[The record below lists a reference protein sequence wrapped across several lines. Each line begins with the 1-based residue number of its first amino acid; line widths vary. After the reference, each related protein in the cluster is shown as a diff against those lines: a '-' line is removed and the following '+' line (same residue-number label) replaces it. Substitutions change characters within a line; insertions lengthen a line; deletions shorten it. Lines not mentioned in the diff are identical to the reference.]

1 MPKRMNQT
9 FRRLT
14 VVCACL
20 TAGSLASA
28 APLDP
33 GWHDDQAIS
42 VGGKTRYYRH
52 YVPEDLA
59 SPLAAVLFL
68 HGGNRS
74 MRTSMPPASN
84 GSAVWPDVADE
95 HGFILIVPN
104 GTDAQTGDAFG
115 DAQVWN
121 DCRIGAPASE
131 ADDTGFLKALIDWS
145 SAVLDVS
152 NQRVYVTGASNGG
165 LMAFRLAIEAP
176 EMIAA
181 IAPFIANQPVGSE
194 CLIPNEPMPVMLTFG
209 TADPLMPFDGG
220 EVSVSGTF
228 VRSAEVTRDLW
239 LAENGLKDTPP
250 VITTFP
256 DLDPGDGSVVEDWR
270 YDNPATDAPVR
281 FVRMLGAGHSMPS
294 PTRRLSAPVE
304 NLVGPQNHDIEGAA
318 EAWAFL
324 SQFTLED
331 TFAEATPAGARKIGS
346 DTDAQRDASGT
357 GQLFE
362 SVHVSPLTDFAQGSN
377 GIAVAD
383 LNRDGW
389 LDLVTV
395 TTPPLKLGLNDSL
408 VRDRLRFLINRGG
421 FEFESQSVALTGS
434 PATPG
439 DLGQGWRGSQIP
451 ALADFN
457 ADGFLDLFV
466 TRQCPCANG
475 EVREG
480 FTPIGNSLFVSDGAF
495 NRFVDRSGA
504 LGVLNE
510 MAYNRQPSIGDVNAD
525 GFLDIGVG
533 ADNTTN
539 AFEGFPQSVL
549 FVFEPGD
556 RGFED
561 GQFIDIGGTD
571 QIPDFGGFTGDPA
584 RDKAGPNLVLRDM
597 DNDGDLDLL
606 QSTHVLLG
614 APPVDARLL
623 EFSPVRYRQGIFTWR
638 NRLAETG
645 QLSFEKSVD
654 NGLAAEARLTFD
666 TIRGVYVPAIDAR
679 APGLAY
685 LLTADVDNNG
695 LFDIVTVDA
704 SDPTFTPK
712 TLDAGGRFWRNEGGF
727 EFTESTRDSGLGSL
741 DDSYGDWYAFFDNP
755 VPAAA
760 TVEIPPTPFLAAQPG
775 LEPIRPID
783 LRPYHADVVF
793 ADFDNDTWMDF
804 VVLDRRESSL
814 LETRAVF
821 YHNQGEGVFKPLP
834 TTVSGLD
841 GTGIAGEAAD
851 LNNDGRVD
859 LIISGDPDNSNDN
872 ENLFASADRYVDKV
886 YLNTGSIGLDNH
898 WLRLRFSGI
907 SHARLIGTRI
917 EVFDIQTGQRLGT
930 RGIYTH
936 HAYKTG
942 SPLQAHF
949 GLGPHERVDLRATLP
964 SGEVIDKQAVAVN
977 QFLDFNLAE
986 GTLTEISG
994 QPQAT
999 GLPTRTE
1006 GQWVAADPAFR
1017 GSSQGVSFDFLDSA
1031 GIVFAAWYT
1040 YRVEPDA
1047 NAVEPDGEVGS
1058 PDQRWLTAQLT
1069 VEGDRARGPV
1079 FSTTGGR
1086 FDAVAPPGLTTREI
1100 GSMTLQFDS
1109 CSRASINY
1117 SLDPSGLARG
1127 FEITPLASIVSGSA
1141 DCSDAVAPD
1150 LQTVAGRPGNE
1161 MNWPAGSDGQWINAS
1176 DAFAG
1181 AGQGLTLDYLP
1192 RNNLLFVAW
1201 FTWPTEPGMA
1211 AGDAGGG
1218 PGDGDQRW
1226 LTAQL
1231 DVSGNFAAGPIFS
1244 STGGAFDGPRT
1255 GFQQTTEVGSM
1266 TIEFIACDRAIVSYA
1281 LSDPQRARS
1290 FELMPLENRI
1300 SGTLDGCTQ
1309 F

>member
-9 FRRLT
+9 FRRLM

-42 VGGKTRYYRH
+42 VGGKTRYYRY

-74 MRTSMPPASN
+74 MRTSMPPARN

-95 HGFILIVPN
+95 HGFVLIVPN
-104 GTDAQTGDAFG
+104 GTNAQTGDAFG

-176 EMIAA
+176 DMIAA

-194 CLIPNEPMPVMLTFG
+194 CLMPNEPMPVMLTFG
-209 TADPLMPFDGG
+209 TADPLMPFQGG

-239 LAENGLKDTPP
+239 LEENGLKDTPP

-270 YDNPATDAPVR
+270 YYNPATDAPVR

-324 SQFTLED
+324 SQFTLGD

-362 SVHVSPLTDFAQGSN
+362 AIHVPPLTDFAQGSN

-525 GFLDIGVG
+525 GFLDIAVG

-556 RGFED
+556 QGFED

-584 RDKAGPNLVLRDM
+584 SDTAGPNLVLRDM

-623 EFSPVRYRQGIFTWR
+623 EFSPVRYRQGVFTWR

-645 QLSFEKSVD
+645 QLSFERSVD

-666 TIRGVYVPAIDAR
+666 TNRGVYVPATDAR

-695 LFDIVTVDA
+695 LFDVVTVDA
-704 SDPTFTPK
+704 SDSTFTPK

-727 EFTESTRDSGLGSL
+727 EFTESTRDSGLGYL
-741 DDSYGDWYAFFDNP
+741 DDTYGDWYAFFDNP

-760 TVEIPPTPFLAAQPG
+760 TVEIPPTPFLPAQPG

-834 TTVSGLD
+834 TTISGLD

-851 LNNDGRVD
+851 LNNDGWVD

-872 ENLFASADRYVDKV
+872 ENLFASVDRYFDKI
-886 YLNTGSIGLDNH
+886 YMNTASIGSDNH

-917 EVFDIQTGQRLGT
+917 ELFEIHTGQRLGT
-930 RGIYTH
+930 RGIYTN

-949 GLGPHERVDLRATLP
+949 GLGPHEQVDLRATLP
-964 SGEVIDKQAVAVN
+964 SGEVIQRQAIAADRYI
-977 QFLDFNLAE
+977 DFNLADGNVAE
-986 GTLTEISG
+986 VSS

-999 GLPTRTE
+999 GLAARSD
-1006 GQWVAADPAFR
+1006 GQWLAADPELR
-1017 GSSQGVSFDFLDSA
+1017 GSAQGLAFDFLESA
-1031 GIVFAAWYT
+1031 NQLFVAWYT
-1040 YRVEPDA
+1040 YRAEPDA
-1047 NAVEPDGEVGS
+1047 DAVEPDGEVGS

-1069 VEGDRARGPV
+1069 VDGDRARGPI

-1086 FDAVAPPGLTTREI
+1086 FDAGPNPSLATRQA
-1100 GSMTLQFDS
+1100 GTMTVHFDS
-1109 CSRASINY
+1109 CDRASINY
-1117 SLDPSGLARG
+1117 ALDQSGLARG
-1127 FEITPLASIVSGSA
+1127 FEIMPLASAVSGSA
-1141 DCSDAVAPD
+1141 DCVGLPSSDDASGSGSRG
-1150 LQTVAGRPGNE
+1150 TE
-1161 MNWPAGSDGQWINAS
+1161 TNWPANSDGQWVNAS

-1181 AGQGLTLDYLP
+1181 AGEGLTIDYLP

-1201 FTWPTEPGMA
+1201 FTWPAESVMSTGDPG
-1211 AGDAGGG
+1211 D

-1231 DVSGNFAAGPIFS
+1231 DVSGNLAAGPVFS
-1244 STGGAFDGPRT
+1244 STGGAFDAPPT
-1255 GFQQTTEVGSM
+1255 DFQQTTEIGSM
-1266 TIEFIACDRAIVSYA
+1266 TIEFIACNRAIVSYV

-1300 SGTLDGCTQ
+1300 SSTLDECA
-1309 F
+1309 